1 MCGDNRLFSKFLKWC
16 DELKLAFLGL
26 LFAFKNKRFVISF
39 LLSFFFFGT
48 LLNLL
53 VSGSATLNL
62 LLKVD
67 FLKKIE
73 ILWRAFLGIFGFS
86 RNFYDFLYIF
96 VLTFI
101 QATMISLVVFVYKY
115 RKNSANIQNAGI
127 VTGLII
133 LGSGCPTCG
142 TTLLAPII
150 ISLAGSSGMAMAG
163 TTSMFLTILSLI
175 LAFFTFKK
183 VGFEAYIIFKAEK
196 FNRKKGI

>member
-101 QATMISLVVFVYKY
+101 QATLISLVVLVYRY

-163 TTSMFLTILSLI
+163 TTSMLLTILSLI

>member
-101 QATMISLVVFVYKY
+101 QATLISLVVLVYKY

-163 TTSMFLTILSLI
+163 TTSMLLTILSLI

>member
-62 LLKVD
+62 LLRVD

-101 QATMISLVVFVYKY
+101 QATLISLVVFVYKY

-163 TTSMFLTILSLI
+163 TTSMLLTILSLI

>member
-62 LLKVD
+62 LLRVD

-86 RNFYDFLYIF
+86 RNFYDFLYIL

-101 QATMISLVVFVYKY
+101 QAALISLVVFVYKY

>member
-86 RNFYDFLYIF
+86 RNFYDFLYIL

-101 QATMISLVVFVYKY
+101 QATLISLIVFVYKY

>member
-96 VLTFI
+96 VLTFS
-101 QATMISLVVFVYKY
+101 QATLISLVVLVYKY

-163 TTSMFLTILSLI
+163 TTSMLLTILSLI
-175 LAFFTFKK
+175 LAFFTFRK

>member
-62 LLKVD
+62 LLRVD

-101 QATMISLVVFVYKY
+101 QATLISLVVLVYKY

-163 TTSMFLTILSLI
+163 TTSMLLTILSLI

>member
-96 VLTFI
+96 ILTFI
-101 QATMISLVVFVYKY
+101 QATLISLVVLVYKY

-196 FNRKKGI
+196 FNRKKGN

>member
-101 QATMISLVVFVYKY
+101 QATLISLVVLVYKY

-150 ISLAGSSGMAMAG
+150 ISLAGSSGMAIAG
-163 TTSMFLTILSLI
+163 TTSMLLTILSLI

>member
-86 RNFYDFLYIF
+86 RNFYDFLYIL

-101 QATMISLVVFVYKY
+101 QATLISLVVLVYKY

>member
-86 RNFYDFLYIF
+86 RNFYDFLYIL

-101 QATMISLVVFVYKY
+101 QATLISLVVFVYKY